1 MHCAGAVGITVDEAT
16 RAVTENGALQKQLAT
31 ETLANERLRR
41 TVSSLQQRLRTAK
54 LNSAK
59 STANTFTVETVTGS
73 RIKNLF
79 CYYTGFSFA
88 TFLLLFSVLIPANSE
103 FPFSHLKN
111 SRCFAHL
118 SLKDQLFFVLCKLR
132 NGLHFKDLAFR
143 FKISPQNA
151 SILFRSWI
159 NYIYFTFASV
169 SLWPPREIIQQHMPD
184 KFKRDF
190 PNTIAIIDS
199 TEIRIQRPSALKSQ
213 SQCWSE
219 YKSSPTLKGLV
230 AIDPRGSIL
239 FVSSLFTGSI
249 SDNQLVVDS
258 GFLHTLSL
266 LLDAGR
272 LDIGDEIMSDKGFTC
287 SKEFENLGLRL
298 IVPPFAVGGDQ
309 QMPASDVTLTKNIAA
324 HRVHVERAIG
334 RIKNFKI
341 LSQRIDISFLTCIN
355 QIWSVCAFLTNF
367 MPALVKK

>member
-1 MHCAGAVGITVDEAT
+1 MYAGAVGITIDEAR
-16 RAVTENGALQKQLAT
+16 RALTENVALKKQLAA
-31 ETLANERLRR
+31 ETLANEKLRR
-41 TVSSLQQRLRTAK
+41 TVSTLQQRIRTAK
-54 LNSAK
+54 LNNAK
-59 STANTFTVETVTGS
+59 STVNAFTVDSVNGS

-79 CYYTGFSFA
+79 AYYTGFSFA
-88 TFLLLFSVLIPANSE
+88 TFLLLFSVLVPANSE
-103 FPFSHLKN
+103 LPFHHKN
-111 SRCFAHL
+111 YRCFGHL
-118 SLKDQLFFVLCKLR
+118 SLQDQLFFVLCKLR

-169 SLWPPREIIQQHMPD
+169 SMWPPREIIQQHMPD

-190 PNTIAIIDS
+190 PNAIAIIDS
-199 TEIRIQRPSALKSQ
+199 TEIRIQRPSALKAQ

-230 AIDPRGSIL
+230 AVDPRGSIL

-249 SDNQLVVDS
+249 SDNQLVIDS
-258 GFLHTLSL
+258 GFLLTLSR

-287 SKEFENLGLRL
+287 SKEFENLGLHL

-341 LSQRIDISFLTCIN
+341 LSQRVDISFLTCID

-367 MPALVKK
+367 MPALVAK